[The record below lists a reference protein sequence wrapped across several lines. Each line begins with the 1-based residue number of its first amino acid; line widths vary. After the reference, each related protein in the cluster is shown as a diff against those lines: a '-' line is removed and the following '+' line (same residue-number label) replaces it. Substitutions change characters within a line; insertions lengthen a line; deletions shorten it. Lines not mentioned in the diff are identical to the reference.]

1 MMARTA
7 GAIAPSS
14 YRLRSQASSSHRR
27 AVELVSRSICSPP
40 KSPLARPLEV
50 GLQGR
55 RQPCLEA
62 LGVAV
67 AVGFE
72 PTKIQ
77 AGPLPVFKTGA
88 FNRSATPPEY
98 ENAAPAM
105 GAAFWFSGFVRCGG

>member
-1 MMARTA
+1 LLASGGCGWIARAHTRVGDGLAFSRQASSISSWRMMARTA

-27 AVELVSRSICSPP
+27 AVELVSRSICNPP

-72 PTKIQ
+72 PTKDPGRTL
-77 AGPLPVFKTGA
+77 ARF
-88 FNRSATPPEY
+88 
-98 ENAAPAM
+98 
-105 GAAFWFSGFVRCGG
+105 

>member
-1 MMARTA
+1 
-7 GAIAPSS
+7 
-14 YRLRSQASSSHRR
+14 SSHRR

-72 PTKIQ
+72 PTKDPGRTLARFLDRGFPPPIH
-77 AGPLPVFKTGA
+77 APLIRKC
-88 FNRSATPPEY
+88 RSGDGGGILVLRVRALWRLARLRAVE
-98 ENAAPAM
+98 M
-105 GAAFWFSGFVRCGG
+105 GASHRG